1 MAAITTDYQTA
12 TGAPATTQAAKKSTT
27 SHKMSTKNP
36 NAIALGSMGRGI
48 PKTMSP
54 KAIRQRK
61 AAAKKSVT
69 ARANRKKVAK

>member
-1 MAAITTDYQTA
+1 MN
-12 TGAPATTQAAKKSTT
+12 
-27 SHKMSTKNP
+27 TKNP

-48 PKTMSP
+48 KKTMSP

-69 ARANRKKVAK
+69 ARANRKKEAK